1 MTVSFHLKSKNDYCL
16 PSITFKDLNASNGVG
31 KRGKKKKGEDL
42 DDGKKM
48 RERESFVGYKGN
60 CFLKQVFR
68 FMFYLYR
75 G

>member
-1 MTVSFHLKSKNDYCL
+1 MQVSVLGREK
-16 PSITFKDLNASNGVG
+16 
-31 KRGKKKKGEDL
+31 KRPGRGWGGCGEDL
-42 DDGKKM
+42 DEGKKM

-60 CFLKQVFR
+60 YFLKQLFR

>member
-1 MTVSFHLKSKNDYCL
+1 MQVSVLGREKKGRG
-16 PSITFKDLNASNGVG
+16 GVG
-31 KRGKKKKGEDL
+31 GGCGEDL
-42 DDGKKM
+42 DEGKKM

-60 CFLKQVFR
+60 YFLKQLFR

>member
-1 MTVSFHLKSKNDYCL
+1 MCWEEKK
-16 PSITFKDLNASNGVG
+16 KGRGGVG
-31 KRGKKKKGEDL
+31 GEGGEDL
-42 DDGKKM
+42 DEGKKM

-60 CFLKQVFR
+60 YFLKQLFR

>member
-1 MTVSFHLKSKNDYCL
+1 MD
-16 PSITFKDLNASNGVG
+16 
-31 KRGKKKKGEDL
+31 E
-42 DDGKKM
+42 GKKM

-60 CFLKQVFR
+60 CFLKQLFI